1 MTDSFQSQSSTLDQ
15 EDPGKG
21 TQEQAARDQGEM
33 GLLEHLDDLRKRL
46 FRALAAAF
54 LGMLACYVFAK
65 QLFDWLMLP
74 LYEAL
79 PEGST
84 MIYTAPHEAFFIHIK
99 TAFVA
104 GFFLTSPFIFYQFWL
119 FIKPG
124 LYPHERKYILPIS
137 LCSAL
142 LFVGGALFGYFV
154 IFPFAYQFFMGFADI
169 FVSPMITMREGF
181 SFALRI
187 LLAFGIVFELPLVI
201 FFLSVLGLVTSDF
214 LRKKRKYMIIL
225 AFMLSA
231 VLTPPDLITQAFMAG
246 PLILLY
252 EVGVLIAVIVGRRQG
267 QKPKSEQDP
276 PASETR
282 QGEQEETDTDS
293 RH

>member
-1 MTDSFQSQSSTLDQ
+1 MADPSHDQDTTLEQGSGQGGEQ
-15 EDPGKG
+15 EEKSR
-21 TQEQAARDQGEM
+21 ELGEM
-33 GLLEHLDDLRKRL
+33 GLLDHLTELRSRL

-65 QLFDWLMLP
+65 RIFDWLMEP
-74 LYEAL
+74 LYQAL

-104 GFFLTSPFIFYQFWL
+104 GVFLTSPYIFYQFWL

-124 LYPHERKYILPIS
+124 LYPHERKYLIPIS
-137 LCSAL
+137 FCSAL

-154 IFPFAYQFFMGFADI
+154 IFPFAYEFFMGFADI
-169 FVSPMITMREGF
+169 LISPMITMREGF

-201 FFLSVLGLVTSDF
+201 FFLSALGLVNAEM
-214 LRKKRKYMIIL
+214 LRKKRKYMIIM
-225 AFMLSA
+225 AFILSA

-246 PLILLY
+246 PLVLLY
-252 EVGVLIAVIVGRRQG
+252 EIGVLIAGVMGRKKKRPGAEEDKQEG
-267 QKPKSEQDP
+267 EKEQKTEPKD
-276 PASETR
+276 
-282 QGEQEETDTDS
+282 
-293 RH
+293 